1 MVDCTQQK
9 DRFSWLA
16 LRRARTEHLH
26 HFGKIGTGDVD
37 MLMTSIEQERE
48 KEVKGD
54 RTEAPAQVMLN
65 GPTEEPGT
73 VGTGATNGDAKPPD
87 LEIDGASSQ
96 GTSVS
101 IGTKEAVSFKET
113 TTSGA
118 NGMEMDG

>member
-1 MVDCTQQK
+1 
-9 DRFSWLA
+9 
-16 LRRARTEHLH
+16 
-26 HFGKIGTGDVD
+26 
-37 MLMTSIEQERE
+37 MTSIEQERE